1 MNKVLSISILFKIYL
16 HEFLWNIRIYTVF
29 FFSFNKRLNKS
40 IFELKKNGYVIIPN
54 FFDNSLV
61 NKINNECHYLLKNID
76 KVENIEKISGSIKL
90 KNIGKNS
97 SFLKK
102 IQQNFF
108 LKLLAIL
115 YSFKI
120 KLIRNGALL
129 IYSLT
134 HDGKYKFENVEGGF
148 NGKMIAGDPHLDSP
162 THELKA
168 FIALDDIKL
177 ENGPFVSIKSSN
189 HFNYNLIS
197 NYIGMRQG
205 VSNSEL
211 IDLKYLDQIR
221 KTKNVF
227 YGTVNKGDLVIID
240 TRSIH
245 YASSLKQG
253 KREMLWFYY

>member
-1 MNKVLSISILFKIYL
+1 M
-16 HEFLWNIRIYTVF
+16 RINF
-29 FFSFNKRLNKS
+29 FAIISFNKQIKLCIS
-40 IFELKKNGYVIIPN
+40 ELKKNGYVVIPN
-54 FFDNSLV
+54 YFNEKMLS
-61 NKINNECHYLLKNID
+61 KIHAECQFLLKNIELID
-76 KVENIEKISGSIKL
+76 NIEKIPGSIKL
-90 KNIGKNS
+90 KNIGKKS
-97 SFLKK
+97 FFLKK
-102 IQQNFF
+102 IQQNLF
-108 LKLLAIL
+108 LKFLAII

-120 KLIRNGALL
+120 RLIKNGALL

-134 HDGKYKFENVEGGF
+134 HDGKYKFENVEGEF

-162 THELKA
+162 IHELKA

-205 VSNSEL
+205 VSSSEL